1 MGVDTSA
8 NASGAFTGDGREVVF
23 RNNHRF
29 VIPNSANNG
38 YLTPISLNEGAATE
52 GVPRFAQGVLFGSDT
67 ANANILDDYEEG
79 TWTPQMYDANGQNVV
94 LSVTS
99 GSCFYTKVGR
109 IVNASAIITRNET
122 GSRTGMLTVSHL
134 PYTSY
139 TAHSQLCAGT
149 WWMDRGFGNDTVGGV
164 CYIPGNG
171 TRIHFVNPT
180 AVHTNAGGD
189 DAAKSATRY
198 LEYSQWAN
206 NKHIY
211 FNVTYMTS

>member
-1 MGVDTSA
+1 STGYNGVTIGRTDNTTASTIFMGVDVTA
-8 NASGAFTGDGREVVF
+8 NSSGSFGGNGTEIVF
-23 RNNHRF
+23 RNNHQF
-29 VIPNSANNG
+29 VTPNAANNN
-38 YLTPISLNEGAATE
+38 YVTPLRFGRATSTEGA
-52 GVPRFAQGVLFGSDT
+52 VNFPQGLMFGADQ
-67 ANANILDDYEEG
+67 ADANILHDYEEG

-149 WWMDRGFGNDTVGGV
+149 WWMDRSF
-164 CYIPGNG
+164 
-171 TRIHFVNPT
+171 
-180 AVHTNAGGD
+180 
-189 DAAKSATRY
+189 
-198 LEYSQWAN
+198 
-206 NKHIY
+206 
-211 FNVTYMTS
+211 